1 MVGLG
6 GFSFKVSADVS
17 SALAELQQ
25 LQQSAR
31 QSAQQVQAA
40 FRSASV
46 NVNTQQAQ
54 AAVAQ
59 LGQQVRAV
67 QQGSSTVTIRAEV
80 GQATQSIERLSAT
93 ARALGDARLNL
104 TVRADGSQQA
114 EQGINRVAAALRAAR
129 AGERIAIQ
137 VRAEGADAA
146 DAAIRR
152 LTADVDRA
160 KQAGAR
166 VAINVAT
173 TGTQG
178 AAGGFGQQ
186 ATGGFIQQLTPGL
199 STAPAVAA
207 GVIAAQA
214 VERSAHALVAAAQA
228 SIEYNSRLEQTR
240 NTLVHFTGS
249 QAAANEALARAREL
263 ATISP
268 FGEQA
273 VEQAQTTFIRVSGGD
288 VERANELTKL
298 TVTLAAAH
306 PERGFEEMQQAI
318 QQLISGDYRAFED
331 RTNIAFGTVRRLAQ
345 QGASGM
351 ELYSKAVEAAGGST
365 ELLEKN
371 ANTFQARLTTFQSSI
386 QQFGAAL
393 GRGSFETIS
402 ASLGALNDVLKQN
415 RQAWLDAAEAAGRL
429 GAVAAFGPI
438 GIPGVASTAI
448 RGAGAAIRPTVE
460 ALGALDRHFN
470 PPEQAAADRPGFE
483 GRQADLTGT
492 QAQLD
497 KQKAA
502 LAEQNELLKDI
513 EREHHQIQLEAARVT
528 EEYNKQLIPL
538 RNQVAR
544 ETAPAFGLES
554 KTAQDEIAVVQ
565 ARQRLQIA
573 QGPPEQVAAAQGA
586 LAQAEAERDVI
597 ALRQQRAQI
606 AVEIGQQEQRIAQQ
620 TAEIAIRAEERQIQG
635 MQQRAE
641 AASDARRVA
650 IDALRDE
657 QSAAQEVRRDRLEG
671 LQDEIR
677 AHGEARQAAL
687 EALRDE
693 AQAARQT
700 RQDELEG
707 IQETIRARRESV
719 SDARDAQQEVER
731 QASEAFSDRERA
743 ADSAH
748 TSVME
753 GYRDEI
759 DSLQEQ
765 ARASRDIG
773 KSEAER
779 ALAALNAKER
789 EFSLQERLNDAQRAV
804 GEATTLKNQ
813 LEARRRLATV
823 QHEIDVEHQ
832 RAELQDRIDK
842 EKEAQQRRQ
851 ADIQEQ
857 IAAVE
862 RKAREEDRT
871 FQHEKAAREEAER
884 VRVRAQQDAD
894 RAADRAEKQRER
906 QEDAQVRAQEQA
918 NRAQDRAEQAALQQ
932 AERAARAADQADQQR
947 LREQQRA
954 DAEAQRAEQRQLQAE
969 ERAAREADRADAL
982 AIRQAQQGL
991 QGRREGIADQNTQDD
1006 LERERQHLQ
1015 NMKEIAEAE
1024 RAVLD
1029 ARIKLAD
1036 LKNPFAVGAA
1046 TGELNLA
1053 QVIADLDKDLQ
1064 TVISLTNA
1072 IKTAPTR
1079 EQIFNLEQ
1087 QQAVAQQAIQ
1097 IKQDAI
1103 ARQQAELQ
1111 VEIDA
1116 STKRIDELTAR
1127 IDLLTGPAPGQ
1138 PGGPAGPAL
1147 PAGGVAPG
1155 SMGAPSRNPA
1165 VGNAFTYQST
1175 GAVSPTL
1182 LSDQTAEWVKAAQG
1196 LAESAWNALKDAFS
1210 PSVAHAAELEGEVDQ
1225 VTVNVGTHWAGVSD
1239 QIAAQQAAIQAAM
1252 AAAFDPDAV
1261 NAVVGQAVSEA
1272 AIAWAT
1278 LVEQLNTD
1286 QEAIEE
1292 ALAAPFDP
1300 AGVRGVVEQ
1309 AEKVASEAWAR
1320 LDEDLTRE
1328 AAAIEQALERP
1339 FLDFQRRDIPEIRAA
1354 FGEDGYATAQ
1364 AFLAGWERAGINL
1377 HIAEDFTRL
1386 IKWIGDLC
1394 PAFTQTGHNLAV
1406 QFQDGWTRAMAGWQP
1421 PVPQPAP
1428 SYQSQYIPGG
1438 SGASRAGGAGD
1449 PAISQLPTGNGP
1461 AFDNAPTRYV
1471 DQGNGQTN
1479 IEKFLNGQWQVVGT
1493 MPTAGRGGSRGQQI
1507 PQARAFGGDVW
1518 PNLRYLVG
1526 ERGPELF
1533 TPRQAG
1539 AIMPADLTA
1548 RALAQPAGGYPGE
1561 GGVTINGGV
1570 TLNLT
1575 VTNPVGDADALIR
1588 EAGPK
1593 LVEQFV
1599 SALGHAQ
1606 ITQPRAVSNAIPG
1619 ALGR

>member
-67 QQGSSTVTIRAEV
+67 QQGSSTITIRAEV

-129 AGERIAIQ
+129 AGERINVQ

-152 LTADVDRA
+152 LTADVDAA
-160 KQAGAR
+160 KAAGAR

-186 ATGGFIQQLTPGL
+186 AAGGFVQQLTPGL

-207 GVIAAQA
+207 GVVAGQA
-214 VERSAHALVAAAQA
+214 VERLAHAMVDGVQA
-228 SIEYNSRLEQTR
+228 SIAYNARLEQTT
-240 NTLVHFTGS
+240 NTFEHFTGS
-249 QAAANEALARAREL
+249 AAGAASAIAGLRQLAQV
-263 ATISP
+263 SP
-268 FGEQA
+268 FGEA
-273 VEQAQTTFIRVSGGD
+273 PVLAAGAAFIRVSGGD
-288 VERANELTKL
+288 VQRMQDLTEL

-351 ELYSKAVEAAGGST
+351 ELYRKAVEAAGGSQ

-371 ANTFQARLTTFQSSI
+371 AATFQARLTTLQSSAASLNAAI
-386 QQFGAAL
+386 GRGLFAGLSDDIGQANEALAKHQAAWNAVAEAIGRALPRGLAGSPVGNFGNAL
-393 GRGSFETIS
+393 GVSAAATAGAGQALENRGV
-402 ASLGALNDVLKQN
+402 GALQGETGGAS
-415 RQAWLDAAEAAGRL
+415 RQR
-429 GAVAAFGPI
+429 
-438 GIPGVASTAI
+438 
-448 RGAGAAIRPTVE
+448 TV
-460 ALGALDRHFN
+460 DI
-470 PPEQAAADRPGFE
+470 QA
-483 GRQADLTGT
+483 T
-492 QAQLD
+492 QTELD
-497 KQKAA
+497 KQTAA
-502 LAEQNELLKDI
+502 LSEQKARLEDI
-513 EREHHQIQLEAARVT
+513 QRANHQVQLEAARVT
-528 EEYNKQLIPL
+528 EEYNKQLAPL
-538 RNQVAR
+538 RQQVAR

-606 AVEIGQQEQRIAQQ
+606 AVDIGAQEQRIAQQ

-719 SDARDAQQEVER
+719 SDARDTQQEVER
-731 QASEAFSDRERA
+731 QASEAFSDREHA
-743 ADSAH
+743 ADRAH
-748 TSVME
+748 SSVME

-759 DSLQEQ
+759 DSLQQQ
-765 ARASRDIG
+765 AQASREIG
-773 KSEAER
+773 RSRAEQ
-779 ALAALNAKER
+779 ALAALDASER
-789 EFSLQERLNDAQRAV
+789 EYQIQQRLNDARRAV
-804 GEATTLKNQ
+804 GEATTLRGQ
-813 LEARRRLATV
+813 LDARRNLAS
-823 QHEIDVEHQ
+823 VEHAIGVERQ

-851 ADIQEQ
+851 ADIQEKV
-857 IAAVE
+857 AAVE
-862 RKAREEDRT
+862 RQAREEDRRY
-871 FQHEKAAREEAER
+871 QHDKDAREEAER

-906 QEDAQVRAQEQA
+906 QEDVQVRAQEQA
-918 NRAQDRAEQAALQQ
+918 NRVQDRAEQAALQQ

-947 LREQQRA
+947 LREQQRG

-991 QGRREGIADQNTQDD
+991 QGRREGIADQNTAGD

-1015 NMKEIAEAE
+1015 NMKEIAAAE
-1024 RAVLD
+1024 QAILD

-1036 LKNPFAVGAA
+1036 LKNPFAVGVA

-1064 TVISLTNA
+1064 TVINLTNA

-1097 IKQDAI
+1097 IKQDNL
-1103 ARQQAELQ
+1103 ARQIAQAQ
-1111 VEIDA
+1111 VEIDTL
-1116 STKRIDELTAR
+1116 TKRTDDLQAQIDFLKS
-1127 IDLLTGPAPGQ
+1127 GKPAQEPHE
-1138 PGGPAGPAL
+1138 AT
-1147 PAGGVAPG
+1147 PG
-1155 SMGAPSRNPA
+1155 SAGAAPLPGSPNQSPTTPNPA
-1165 VGNAFTYQST
+1165 IGNAFTYQST

-1182 LSDQTAEWVKAAQG
+1182 LSDQTAEWVAAAEG

-1225 VTVNVGTHWAGVSD
+1225 VTVDVGTHWAGVSA

-1261 NAVVGQAVSEA
+1261 NAMVGQAVSEA

-1309 AEKVASEAWAR
+1309 AERVASDAWAK
-1320 LDEDLTRE
+1320 LEDDLTRE
-1328 AAAIEQALERP
+1328 GAAIEQALERP

-1377 HIAEDFTRL
+1377 HIAEDFTAL

-1394 PAFTQTGHNLAV
+1394 PAFTQTGHNLAI
-1406 QFQDGWTRAMAGWQP
+1406 QFQDGWARAMAGWQP

-1428 SYQSQYIPGG
+1428 AYQTQYIPGG
-1438 SGASRAGGAGD
+1438 GGASRAGRAGD
-1449 PAISQLPTGNGP
+1449 PAISQLPTGNGA

-1471 DQGNGQTN
+1471 DRGNGQTD

-1548 RALAQPAGGYPGE
+1548 RALAQPAGGYPTTQNNQTTISVGAINMPVTMAE
-1561 GGVTINGGV
+1561 GD
-1570 TLNLT
+1570 
-1575 VTNPVGDADALIR
+1575 PVAWAKA
-1588 EAGPK
+1588 AGP
-1593 LVEQFV
+1593 LIVHEFV
-1599 SALGHAQ
+1599 AALEHAQ